1 MILNLWT
8 RLVESY
14 MNVLIA
20 DDDFVCSRLLQAA
33 LFDLGYEV
41 IVTTNGEEAWN
52 ELQKPDAPWLAIL
65 DFMMPKMDGIEVC
78 RRVRQTANMAQ
89 TYIILLTSRSDK
101 DDVVSGLN
109 AGANDY
115 ITKPFSIAE
124 LHARIKVGLQVVE
137 LQDKLAQRVR
147 ELEKVLDKVKLLQG
161 MLPICSH
168 CKRIRDDKNYWQQVE
183 HYITKHS
190 EAIFSHS
197 ICPTCY
203 DIYIKPE
210 LELMRIE
217 D

>member
-1 MILNLWT
+1 
-8 RLVESY
+8 

-20 DDDFVCSRLLQAA
+20 DDDFVCRRLLQAT
-33 LFDLGYEV
+33 LLELGYEV
-41 IVTTNGEEAWN
+41 IVTLNGEDAWD
-52 ELQKPDAPWLAIL
+52 ELQKPEAPSLAIL
-65 DFMMPKMDGIEVC
+65 DLMMPKLDGIEVC

-101 DDVVSGLN
+101 EDIVRGLD

-115 ITKPFSIAE
+115 ITKPFSVAE
-124 LHARIKVGLQVVE
+124 LHARIKVGLQVVD
-137 LQDKLAQRVR
+137 LQLKLAQRVQ
-147 ELEKVLDKVKLLQG
+147 ELESVLDKVKLLQG

-197 ICPTCY
+197 ICPSCY

-210 LELMRIE
+210 LEMLRIDSE
-217 D
+217 LE